1 MIRILLS
8 TRLGERRMT
17 QSDLARVTGIRSQTI
32 NELYHDFA
40 ERVNLDDLDLI
51 CEALD
56 CDLEDLIVRE
66 PNIERRVK
74 EVRHIPQTVSKSR
87 KKYPPH
93 LLPGCTLCVRAFFIF
108 IIAQLDG
115 LPIRHDDCNLAAAQF
130 CCLDKVI
137 RRPAVHAHLVAHC
150 LLAAHTEDFS
160 QICLLLPCHG
170 KQPLD
175 DVRHCH
181 VFIHSFH
188 V

>member
-8 TRLGERRMT
+8 TRLGKRWMT

-66 PNIERRVK
+66 PNIEHRVK

-87 KKYPPH
+87 KK
-93 LLPGCTLCVRAFFIF
+93 
-108 IIAQLDG
+108 
-115 LPIRHDDCNLAAAQF
+115 
-130 CCLDKVI
+130 
-137 RRPAVHAHLVAHC
+137 
-150 LLAAHTEDFS
+150 
-160 QICLLLPCHG
+160 
-170 KQPLD
+170 
-175 DVRHCH
+175 
-181 VFIHSFH
+181 
-188 V
+188 

>member
-56 CDLEDLIVRE
+56 CDLEDPIVRE

-74 EVRHIPQTVSKSR
+74 EARHIPQTVSKSR
-87 KKYPPH
+87 KKQPFSCPDAS
-93 LLPGCTLCVRAFFIF
+93 CVRAFFT
-108 IIAQLDG
+108 
-115 LPIRHDDCNLAAAQF
+115 PR
-130 CCLDKVI
+130 
-137 RRPAVHAHLVAHC
+137 
-150 LLAAHTEDFS
+150 
-160 QICLLLPCHG
+160 
-170 KQPLD
+170 
-175 DVRHCH
+175 
-181 VFIHSFH
+181 FH
-188 V
+188 PGNGS